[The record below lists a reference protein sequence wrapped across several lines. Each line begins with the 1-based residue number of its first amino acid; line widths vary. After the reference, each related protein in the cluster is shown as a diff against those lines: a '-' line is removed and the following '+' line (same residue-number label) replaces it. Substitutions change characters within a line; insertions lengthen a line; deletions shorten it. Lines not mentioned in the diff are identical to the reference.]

1 VAPACSAPD
10 IAAHYEILRAAAL
23 GEALP
28 VMARSGLMLFL
39 RQGMWGWV
47 RALTA
52 AAASPAGEQVDPSPA
67 AFSLPGRHGAIV
79 HVLAAIA
86 MSIQHGRSL

>member
-1 VAPACSAPD
+1 MTPAPSAPD
-10 IAAHYEILRAAAL
+10 IAADYEMLRAAAL

-28 VMARSGLMLFL
+28 IMARSGLMLFL
-39 RQGMWGWV
+39 RRGMWGWAQ
-47 RALTA
+47 ALTTSARPA
-52 AAASPAGEQVDPSPA
+52 AEYTDPSSA
-67 AFSLPGRHGAIV
+67 AFSRPGRHGAII

>member
-1 VAPACSAPD
+1 MTSACSAPD
-10 IAAHYEILRAAAL
+10 DIATHYEILRATAL

-39 RQGMWGWV
+39 RRGMWGWV
-47 RALTA
+47 QVVT
-52 AAASPAGEQVDPSPA
+52 AAASPAAEQAHPSPA
-67 AFSLPGRHGAIV
+67 ICAPPGGHGAMV

>member
-1 VAPACSAPD
+1 MTPVRSAPD
-10 IAAHYEILRAAAL
+10 IVADYEMLRATAL

-28 VMARSGLMLFL
+28 IMARSGLMLFL
-39 RQGMWGWV
+39 RRGMWGWAQ
-47 RALTA
+47 ALTTA
-52 AAASPAGEQVDPSPA
+52 AKPA
-67 AFSLPGRHGAIV
+67 AEYVDLSPVAFSRPDKHGAII

>member
-1 VAPACSAPD
+1 MTPAPSAPD
-10 IAAHYEILRAAAL
+10 IAADYEMLRAAAL

-28 VMARSGLMLFL
+28 IMARSGLMLFL
-39 RQGMWGWV
+39 RRGMWGWAQAMTTSA
-47 RALTA
+47 RPA
-52 AAASPAGEQVDPSPA
+52 AEYTDPSPA
-67 AFSLPGRHGAIV
+67 AFSLRGRHGAII

>member
-1 VAPACSAPD
+1 MTPVRSAPEIVAD
-10 IAAHYEILRAAAL
+10 YEMLRATAL

-28 VMARSGLMLFL
+28 IMARSGLMLFL
-39 RQGMWGWV
+39 RRGMWGWAQ
-47 RALTA
+47 ALTTA
-52 AAASPAGEQVDPSPA
+52 AKPAAEYVDLSPA
-67 AFSLPGRHGAIV
+67 AFSRPGKHGAII